1 MNERRDEQ
9 RAGATPEGQA
19 SPGIGA
25 ERGAA
30 ASGGASDAPTAGA
43 VPSLP
48 TRLLQ
53 SIVAPSKMAA
63 TVAEHP
69 RWIGAMLVAA
79 ALLSLSL
86 ALIPVEVM
94 QEMQR
99 RVMIQSGRE
108 VPEISEA
115 AQNVVR
121 VISIVAPAVVFV
133 VMSFIGAGITTFIFA
148 FVLGDEGTYR
158 QYLAVFV
165 HAAVIPTLAAVLL
178 APMRIAAEDP
188 QLTINVSTFLFFLPE
203 GYVSNVFQ
211 AMDVTQ
217 IWAALVTA
225 QGVHAIDRR
234 RSFRSAAVIE
244 LGLVVVVSL
253 IGGWFLTRQG
263 L

>member
-1 MNERRDEQ
+1 MSEDRDETQ
-9 RAGATPEGQA
+9 SANETGWEKGDVDPAGSA
-19 SPGIGA
+19 SAQPV
-25 ERGAA
+25 
-30 ASGGASDAPTAGA
+30 T
-43 VPSLP
+43 SLP
-48 TRLLQ
+48 VRLLQ
-53 SIVAPSKMAA
+53 TIASPSKMTA

-79 ALLSLSL
+79 VLLSLSL

-108 VPEISEA
+108 VQEIPER

-121 VISIVAPAVVFV
+121 VISIVAPAIAFI
-133 VMSFIGAGITTFIFA
+133 VMAFIGAGITTFIFA

-158 QYLAVFV
+158 QYLAVGV
-165 HAAVIPTLAAVLL
+165 HAAVIPTLASVFL
-178 APMRIAAEDP
+178 APMRIAAENP
-188 QLTINVSTFLFFLPE
+188 QLTINLGTFLPFLPD
-203 GYVSNVFQ
+203 GYLANVLQ

-225 QGVHAIDRR
+225 LGVHAIDRR
-234 RSFRSAAVIE
+234 RSFASAATIQ
-244 LGLVVVVSL
+244 LGLVVVIAL

>member
-1 MNERRDEQ
+1 MDEREPTEPTDGIHPGDEPMDSG
-9 RAGATPEGQA
+9 AGAVP
-19 SPGIGA
+19 PG
-25 ERGAA
+25 
-30 ASGGASDAPTAGA
+30 PTGP

-53 SIVAPSKMAA
+53 TIVSPSKMAA

-99 RVMIQSGRE
+99 RMVIQSGRQ
-108 VPEISEA
+108 VQEIPEA

-121 VISIVAPAVVFV
+121 IVTIVAPAIAFI
-133 VMSFIGAGITTFIFA
+133 VMAFIGAAITTFIFA
-148 FVLGDEGTYR
+148 FVLGDEGTYK
-158 QYLAVFV
+158 QYLAVGV
-165 HAAVIPTLAAVLL
+165 HAAVVPTLAAVLL
-178 APMRIAAEDP
+178 APMRIAAENP
-188 QLTINVSTFLFFLPE
+188 QLTINLGTFLPFLPD
-203 GYVSNVFQ
+203 GYLANVFQ

-217 IWAALVTA
+217 IWAALITA
-225 QGVHAIDRR
+225 LGIHAIDRR
-234 RSFRSAAVIE
+234 RSFASAAVIQM
-244 LGLVVVVSL
+244 GLVLVVAL
-253 IGGWFLTRQG
+253 IAGYFLTRQG